1 MLSKRM
7 GQGQCLLEEQRKM
20 NVKIIVAAHK
30 LYEMPEDT
38 LYLPVHVG
46 SAGKARFRI
55 SRMIQGIIF
64 PRKTQAT
71 AS

>member
-1 MLSKRM
+1 
-7 GQGQCLLEEQRKM
+7 M

-46 SAGKARFRI
+46 SAGKSPLPYQPDDTGDNI
-55 SRMIQGIIF
+55 SAKKPKLLRADWVVLGMEKSGL
-64 PRKTQAT
+64 
-71 AS
+71 